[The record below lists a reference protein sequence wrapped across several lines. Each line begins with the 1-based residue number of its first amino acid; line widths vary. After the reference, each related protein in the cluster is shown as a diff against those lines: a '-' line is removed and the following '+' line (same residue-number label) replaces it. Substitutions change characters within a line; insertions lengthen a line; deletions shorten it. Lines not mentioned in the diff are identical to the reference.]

1 MLMAVESSTTGASLD
16 SVADDPLN
24 GGPIPLNE
32 TTVTAFIGRTQ
43 RGPVNRAV
51 RVRSY
56 DEYRRVFG
64 SHTPFSFLSYAVLHY
79 FISGGRVAV
88 IVRVI
93 NRGTRASLSLPAGDG
108 VLRLQARNPG
118 SHELIRASVDYDDI
132 GRESPSFNLA
142 LQRVARVGSSIV
154 EDQEIYR
161 NLSIAADDE
170 NFVVNALRNSSLATV
185 AGPVPGVRPDATRA
199 KNPGEPIPY
208 IRMAGDGSDGDELT
222 DYDLIGSNEDGT
234 GLFALDQVER
244 VSLLCMPL
252 GPGQPAIGITTLVA
266 ADRYCRMHNAMLI
279 LDPPWTWRSP
289 ESALLGVRDLGFSS
303 DHALLYFPRV
313 RSRESWERWPDGL
326 PACGA
331 IAGVLAEEDDR
342 SGIGKP
348 LDQEHAVLRGGLAP
362 QGEINAAQ
370 QRMLTRHG
378 VNVLRRVNSH
388 TAVVGDVTLAGD
400 RTLIDA
406 WGHLNQ
412 RRLALFVVASLQ
424 RCTRWAAVPD
434 RTGDPLAQLQQQV
447 WAFLIGLMEQGVLAA
462 RTPARAFFLRV
473 ERPTPGS
480 VTMTVGLALAK
491 PGDFEVFEI
500 CHDPDGSTTRSAH
513 GSDLGLGVA

>member
-1 MLMAVESSTTGASLD
+1 MSVEPSTTEASLD

-24 GGPIPLNE
+24 GGPISLNE
-32 TTVTAFIGRTQ
+32 TTVTAFVGRTQ

-93 NRGTRASLSLPAGDG
+93 NRGTRASLSLPTADG
-108 VLRLQARNPG
+108 VLRLQARSPG
-118 SHELIRASVDYDDI
+118 SHELIRASVDYDGI
-132 GRESPSFNLA
+132 GPESPCFNLA
-142 LQRVARVGSSIV
+142 LQRVARMGSAMV
-154 EDQEIYR
+154 EDQEVYR
-161 NLSIAADDE
+161 NLSMADDHE
-170 NFVVNALRNSSLATV
+170 NFVVNALHNSALATV
-185 AGPVPGVRPDATRA
+185 AGPVPRIRPDATLA
-199 KNPGEPIPY
+199 NNPGDAIPY
-208 IRMAGDGSDGDELT
+208 IRMASDGSDGDELT
-222 DYDLIGSNEDGT
+222 DYDLIGSNEEGT
-234 GLFALDQVER
+234 GLFALDR
-244 VSLLCMPL
+244 VDRLSLLCVPL
-252 GPGQPAIGITTLVA
+252 GPGQPGIGLTTLVA
-266 ADRYCRMHNAMLI
+266 ADRYCRVRNAMLI
-279 LDPPWTWRSP
+279 LDPPWHWRSP

-331 IAGVLAEEDDR
+331 IAGVLAAEDER
-342 SGIGKP
+342 SGVGKP
-348 LDQEHAVLRGGLAP
+348 LDPEHAVLRGGLAP
-362 QGEINAAQ
+362 QGDVSAAH
-370 QRMLTRHG
+370 QRMLIRHG
-378 VNVLRRVNSH
+378 VNVLRRLNGH
-388 TAVVGDVTLAGD
+388 TVVVGDVTLAGD

-412 RRLALFVVASLQ
+412 RRLALFVVDTLQ
-424 RCTRWAAVPD
+424 RHTRWAAGPGL
-434 RTGDPLAQLQQQV
+434 TGDPLTQLRQQV
-447 WAFLIGLMEQGVLAA
+447 RTFLIGLMEQGVLAA

-473 ERPTPGS
+473 EPPGPGS

-491 PGDFEVFEI
+491 PGDFEVFQI
-500 CHDPDGSTTRSAH
+500 CHSPDGSTTRSAH